1 MPILGGRSFGRWVVS
16 SLGGGVGPW
25 WWAIFT
31 ETTSPTQFWD
41 TDLATDDAGNAYY
54 IYSASSASS
63 SGVQEPK
70 VFKLTNSGIVTWA
83 RRLFGS
89 AWSQNSTKVTYQ
101 RSRVI
106 LSGVNGTGSIQYN
119 YAQTLNADGTS
130 TAVSRSLQIPGY
142 RDATSQHTAATID
155 TSDNIYNSGAFL
167 NFAMTDYNDFITQY
181 TAAGA
186 IGWTRFWTGND
197 PRSSLKWANNSLY
210 FHRFAGLYK
219 FNSAGTLINSRQIS
233 LSSGSVT
240 SFGLKFDIDA
250 SENQYR
256 AGASSSFGFLGKFD
270 SDLLMT
276 WGKSFTLSGINAY
289 GSGSAIDSAGNIYA
303 MYQLPGQNK
312 SIYIVKASTTGTI
325 LWTRSFAFRISGT
338 HPYNNKA
345 ALAVYSNSDIILT
358 MNQDT
363 TTNRPQ
369 IVVKLPADGTKTGTY
384 TSGAYAFDWTA
395 ETPTFTTLSATYAT
409 PGAPNTGSASAG
421 AGVPSNSAWTSYAVT
436 KTDIPA

>member
-25 WWAIFT
+25 WWAIVT
-31 ETTSPTQFWD
+31 DTTAPSQFWD
-41 TDLATDDAGNAYY
+41 TDLATDDAGSAYY
-54 IYSASSASS
+54 IYSSTGG
-63 SGVQEPK
+63 GVQEPK
-70 VFKLTNSGIVTWA
+70 IFKLSNSGVVTWA

-89 AWSQNSTKVTYQ
+89 TWSQNSTRITYE
-101 RSRVI
+101 RSRPIV
-106 LSGVNGTGSIQYN
+106 SGVNGTGSIQYN

-155 TSDNIYNSGAFL
+155 TSDNIYSSGAFL

-197 PRSSLKWANNSLY
+197 PRTSLKWANNSLY
-210 FHRFAGLYK
+210 FHRFQNLYK
-219 FNSAGTLINSRQIS
+219 FNSSGTLINSRSIA

-240 SFGLKFDIDA
+240 SFGLKFAIDA

-256 AGASSSFGFLGKFD
+256 AGGASSLAFLGKFD
-270 SDLLMT
+270 LDLLMT
-276 WGKSFTLSGINAY
+276 WGKSFSLSGINAY
-289 GSGSAIDSAGNIYA
+289 GSGAAIDSAGNIYA
-303 MYQLPGQNK
+303 MFTLPGQNK
-312 SIYIVKASTTGTI
+312 SIYVVKASTTGTI

-338 HPYNNKA
+338 HPYNYKA
-345 ALAVYSNSDIILT
+345 ALAVYANSDIIIT

-363 TTNRPQ
+363 TANRPQ

-395 ETPTFTTLSATYAT
+395 ETPTFTTLTATYST